1 MNEDQIEVDNERV
14 KLIDKVNSEIKKSA
28 LSRKE
33 ALKRQGIARRRIEDL
48 LIIKALNKLDR

>member
-1 MNEDQIEVDNERV
+1 MDENA

-33 ALKRQGIARRRIEDL
+33 QLKRQGIARRKIEDL
-48 LIIKALNKLDR
+48 LIIKALDKDYKK

>member
-1 MNEDQIEVDNERV
+1 MVENA

-33 ALKRQGIARRRIEDL
+33 SLKRRGIARRKIEDL
-48 LIIKALNKLDR
+48 LIIKALDKDYKK